1 MNKYELLVVVKPML
15 PDPVRNA
22 LEEKIVQLVTEG
34 NGKILKTDTLGK
46 RYLAYR
52 IKGHTEGYY
61 LVYEIEVP
69 APTVTNLSTSLR
81 MMSQILRF
89 LIIKK

>member
-1 MNKYELLVVVKPML
+1 MNNYELVVVLKAML

-22 LEEKIVQLVTEG
+22 VEEKIIQLVSEG
-34 NGKILKTDTLGK
+34 KGTIKSTDTLGK
-46 RYLAYR
+46 RYLAYK

-61 LVYEIEVP
+61 LVYEIEVGGNVL
-69 APTVTNLSTSLR
+69 TSINSSLR
-81 MMSQILRF
+81 MMSQVLRF